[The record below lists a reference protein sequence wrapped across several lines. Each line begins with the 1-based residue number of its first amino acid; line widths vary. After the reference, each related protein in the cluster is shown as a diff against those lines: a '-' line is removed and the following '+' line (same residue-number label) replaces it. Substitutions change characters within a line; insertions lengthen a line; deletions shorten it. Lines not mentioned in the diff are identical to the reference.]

1 MLFRFSAIILTACS
15 VLFAGCRASHTAK
28 AAPPERTL
36 AHSVA
41 LNHLPTD
48 GMTESDATLAPL
60 ADQASWNT
68 NVESAIDAH
77 AHYAA
82 GVVHEMNLE
91 PESALEDYFKAA
103 MLDPTNE
110 GLVLDVS
117 QQFLQA
123 KEPEKALSLLSHAST
138 NSAVSGAL
146 FAEMGFVYSKLG
158 KTNEALAA
166 DRTAIQKDPRSL
178 AGYQSLFLDYMQ
190 DRQTNQ
196 AWALL
201 EEAGKIKGADA
212 AFLIGLAE
220 LYLRVGIEVPA
231 QKSSADQRALAA
243 LQRAAKLSPAEL
255 RLQMHLA
262 DGFNVL
268 GKTAEAARIYEKVIK
283 ELPDSSPQYDVVHA
297 KLADI
302 YLHDHDLKRAAAELQ
317 VIARN
322 NPTDGQTYY
331 LLGSIEYDQ
340 TNYPKAVD
348 YFKNAILC
356 NPDYEPA
363 YYDLASSQLGAD
375 KTDDAL
381 STLNR
386 ASRKFPQNFTRE
398 YLLGVAC
405 SRVKDFTNALQ
416 HFTTAE
422 VLGENSDPKRLTDAF
437 YFEVGATCER
447 LGDYTRAE
455 KYFKQSLKLAP
466 ESPETLN
473 YLGYMWAEHDRNLDQ
488 ARDLIAKALKA
499 EPKSSAYLDSMAWVL
514 YKLHQ
519 PKPALDYEL
528 KAMQTSEAEDAT
540 LYDHL
545 GDIYT
550 ALGQQDKARQAW
562 TKSLSLESND
572 TIRKKLNSK

>member
-28 AAPPERTL
+28 APVPERTL
-36 AHSVA
+36 APAIA
-41 LNHLPTD
+41 LNHLPSD
-48 GMTESDATLAPL
+48 GTGDSVATLTSF
-60 ADQASWNT
+60 ADESGGNT
-68 NVESAIDAH
+68 NLESAIDAH
-77 AHYAA
+77 AHFAA

-91 PESALEDYFKAA
+91 PESALEDYYQAA

-123 KEPEKALSLLSHAST
+123 KEPEKALNLLSHAST
-138 NSAVSGAL
+138 NSAASGAL

-158 KTNEALAA
+158 KTNEALAS
-166 DRTAIQKDPRSL
+166 DRTAIQRDPRSL

-201 EEAGKIKGADA
+201 EEAGKVKGTDA

-220 LYLRVGIEVPA
+220 LYLRVGIEAPA
-231 QKSSADQRALAA
+231 EKSNADQRGLAV
-243 LQRAAKLSPAEL
+243 LQRAAKLNPAEL

-268 GKTAEAARIYEKVIK
+268 GKTAEAARLYEKIIQN
-283 ELPDSSPQYDVVHA
+283 LPDTSPQYDTVHA

-302 YLHDHDLKRAAAELQ
+302 YLHDHDLKRATAQLQ

-322 NPTDGQTYY
+322 NPTDARTYY
-331 LLGSIEYDQ
+331 ALGSIEYEE
-340 TNYPKAVD
+340 TNYPKAID
-348 YFKNAILC
+348 YFKNTILC
-356 NPDYEPA
+356 DPDYEPA

-386 ASRKFPQNFTRE
+386 ATRKFPQNFTRE
-398 YLLGVAC
+398 YLLGVTY
-405 SRVKDFTNALQ
+405 SREKDFTNALQ

-422 VLGENSDPKRLTDAF
+422 VLGANSDPKALTDAF
-437 YFEVGATCER
+437 YFEVGAACER

-455 KYFKQSLKLAP
+455 KYFKQSLRLAP
-466 ESPETLN
+466 DSPETLN

-488 ARDLIAKALKA
+488 ARDMIAKALKA
-499 EPKSSAYLDSMAWVL
+499 EPKSAAYLDSMAWVL

-528 KAMQTSEAEDAT
+528 KAMQLSEEEDAT

-545 GDIYT
+545 GDIY
-550 ALGQQDKARQAW
+550 AAVGQNDKARQAW

-572 TIRKKLNSK
+572 AVRKKLDAK